1 MRARPG
7 LTDLA
12 GTYAATLLMQASTLV
27 VGVILARALGPE
39 ARGTLAAAL
48 IWPTM
53 VAALALLG
61 TNNRIALEAAEAEG
75 AGEGPALAR
84 RVVGFAFACAA
95 GALAVGYLAMPWLVP
110 AQQPAVLEL
119 SRLFLLFAPASILLA
134 LLKGMDLGEG
144 RLRRFNVTSCVLN
157 LGHLAL
163 VVVVWLAG
171 AREPTPF
178 LLCLLLANYAA
189 LAFRILRA
197 GPRALAPR
205 LDLAWARGLVVRAA
219 PYLATAIAVLAHAQ
233 ADRVFLLWYLDA
245 AALGLYTVALSSASV
260 HMGLGQSVARLIFSR
275 ATRADAG
282 EAMVD
287 IARLFRLGAL
297 ACLALSL
304 AMVAA
309 IPVLI
314 PFLFGERF
322 APAVGPAML
331 LVAGSTCGGLAGMLD
346 EGLRGRANP
355 LSGLVGHLLSACV
368 FLALLAFGLI
378 PATLLGVASAH
389 CIAQAAFLLW
399 MIASFRARSSEPL
412 VPRRS
417 DLGEF
422 LVHGRRLAHAARRS
436 A

>member
-84 RVVGFAFACAA
+84 RVVGFAFACAG

-287 IARLFRLGAL
+287 IARLFRLRPRSPPTRPANPSCSVS
-297 ACLALSL
+297 ASRPRSVRRCCWWPA
-304 AMVAA
+304 
-309 IPVLI
+309 
-314 PFLFGERF
+314 
-322 APAVGPAML
+322 APA
-331 LVAGSTCGGLAGMLD
+331 AGSRGCSTRGCAGAPIRSRGWWGTCS
-346 EGLRGRANP
+346 RRACSSRCSP
-355 LSGLVGHLLSACV
+355 SGSSRRRCSGSRRR
-368 FLALLAFGLI
+368 
-378 PATLLGVASAH
+378 TAS
-389 CIAQAAFLLW
+389 
-399 MIASFRARSSEPL
+399 
-412 VPRRS
+412 PRLPFS
-417 DLGEF
+417 CG
-422 LVHGRRLAHAARRS
+422 
-436 A
+436 